1 MEYRTL
7 VHRILGVPDIIQ
19 TQNRSEAAAR
29 KLLQRASMPL
39 DADHISSARAVI
51 SVTLMMCDDGLVDPL
66 WGGWQTV
73 PETAALLLERL
84 PANLPAAAASKGLS
98 ENLFEQL
105 REFVI
110 RNPHG
115 DESGKPIDLR

>member
-19 TQNRSEAAAR
+19 THNRSEAAAR

-39 DADHISSARAVI
+39 DAEHIATARAVI

-73 PETAALLLERL
+73 PETAALLLQRL
-84 PANLPAAAASKGLS
+84 PANLPTPAAAKTLS

-105 REFVI
+105 REYVV

-115 DESGKPIDLR
+115 EESGRPIDLR